1 MQEVDENSEWLMKR
15 ITDIKAGIAIM
26 EQQVKN
32 PHEGKIWIKSMKRQN
47 IGKDLAEMA
56 HDVRHFTETGHKD
69 PPLGL
74 KRVTRAPNVTLAT
87 PWDITRHK

>member
-1 MQEVDENSEWLMKR
+1 MKR

-56 HDVRHFTETGHKD
+56 HDVRHFTETGHKR
-69 PPLGL
+69 PTTWAQEGNKSS
-74 KRVTRAPNVTLAT
+74 KRYTGNTMGYYEA
-87 PWDITRHK
+87 